1 MDVFIAFEPLK
12 KLSSIK
18 INQID
23 FCLAFL
29 KAKLSLTI
37 LNFLIKNLNG

>member
-18 INQID
+18 IKSNR
-23 FCLAFL
+23 FL
-29 KAKLSLTI
+29 FSILKSEAQLNYFKL
-37 LNFLIKNLNG
+37 LNKES